1 MRLALRVLTTTVLTA
16 CAFATVPLAHASEL
30 TFSYTLDTGNV
41 LSGVL
46 VGTLLSDGNTF
57 DVTSFST
64 LFVNGA
70 AVTTPTT
77 IYTPDVLYEKI
88 EDTPAV
94 SLNGLY
100 QNLYVAD
107 NTDTFG
113 LAAGD
118 QLTIL
123 AGGNFEGATLGYGGN
138 NFFNSDY
145 NPADWSASIVGSTAA
160 TPEPSTFVFL
170 GTGLLGLAGAA
181 RHKFFNF

>member
-1 MRLALRVLTTTVLTA
+1 MRLAVLTA
-16 CAFATVPLAHASEL
+16 AAVLTAFTFATVPLAHASEL

-46 VGTLLSDGNTF
+46 DGTLLSDGNTF
-57 DVTSFST
+57 DVTSASS

-70 AVTTPTT
+70 AVTTPFT
-77 IYTPDVLYEKI
+77 ISSSDDAFQGI
-88 EDTPAV
+88 NDAPAV

-100 QNLYVAD
+100 QNLYAAAGVD
-107 NTDTFG
+107 IFV

-118 QLTIL
+118 EFSSQ
-123 AGGNFEGATLGYGGN
+123 AGANYEGATLGYGGTN
-138 NFFNSDY
+138 VANPDY
-145 NPADWSASIVGSTAA
+145 SAADWSASIVGSTAA

-181 RHKFFNF
+181 RRKFIR